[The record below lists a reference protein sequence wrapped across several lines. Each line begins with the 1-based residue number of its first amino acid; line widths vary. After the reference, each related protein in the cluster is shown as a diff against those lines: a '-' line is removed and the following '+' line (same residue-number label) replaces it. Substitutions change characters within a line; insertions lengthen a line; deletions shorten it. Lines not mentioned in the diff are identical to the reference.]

1 MSCNFDEAVA
11 LASYRYLVEQMVG
24 NRILTSYTFKRKKG
38 DCRIATVSKMSDKTN
53 SGAKNF
59 QFSHSSLMLLENSCG
74 QYSVKWLL
82 SDIPWGERRWLFL
95 FEFFPVGSDKPVS
108 LQFPTWEEV
117 DLEGSKILGSYFS
130 QFTKLPRLP
139 HHRI

>member
-38 DCRIATVSKMSDKTN
+38 DCRIATVSKMSNKTN

-74 QYSVKWLL
+74 QYSVK
-82 SDIPWGERRWLFL
+82 
-95 FEFFPVGSDKPVS
+95 
-108 LQFPTWEEV
+108 
-117 DLEGSKILGSYFS
+117 
-130 QFTKLPRLP
+130 
-139 HHRI
+139 